1 MGETRSRPS
10 TATRSGWS
18 FPSVMR
24 GRARSGCGDWSSRL
38 GTSGGSGKFGATTRM
53 PIPGGRSGTPI
64 RRRRTPTQNPEAG
77 RQLGSVRG
85 RRYIAPVHV
94 ERSEDMSYS
103 PDAPPP
109 PDRAPQARPGV
120 VTAAAVL
127 LLVGGGLS
135 ILTGILLLSGA
146 GVAAGRGVGGLFV
159 LVGLITLAVGAL
171 EVYAG
176 IKVLD
181 LRESGRMLGIVLAAI
196 AGFLNLLSLG
206 RAAGGSVIGLAINAF
221 ILYALITNAQYFRP

>member
-1 MGETRSRPS
+1 
-10 TATRSGWS
+10 
-18 FPSVMR
+18 
-24 GRARSGCGDWSSRL
+24 
-38 GTSGGSGKFGATTRM
+38 
-53 PIPGGRSGTPI
+53 
-64 RRRRTPTQNPEAG
+64 
-77 RQLGSVRG
+77 
-85 RRYIAPVHV
+85 
-94 ERSEDMSYS
+94 MSYS

-127 LLVGGGLS
+127 LLVGGGVS

-146 GVAAGRGVGGLFV
+146 GVAAGRGVGGLF
-159 LVGLITLAVGAL
+159 LFVGLITLAVGAL

-176 IKVLD
+176 IRVLD
-181 LRESGRMLGIVLAAI
+181 LREPGRMLGIILAAV

-221 ILYALITNAQYFRP
+221 ILYALITNAQHFRP

>member
-1 MGETRSRPS
+1 
-10 TATRSGWS
+10 
-18 FPSVMR
+18 
-24 GRARSGCGDWSSRL
+24 
-38 GTSGGSGKFGATTRM
+38 
-53 PIPGGRSGTPI
+53 
-64 RRRRTPTQNPEAG
+64 
-77 RQLGSVRG
+77 
-85 RRYIAPVHV
+85 
-94 ERSEDMSYS
+94 MSYS

-127 LLVGGGLS
+127 LLVGGGVS

-146 GVAAGRGVGGLFV
+146 GVAAGRGVGGLF
-159 LVGLITLAVGAL
+159 LFVGLITLAVGAL

-181 LRESGRMLGIVLAAI
+181 LREPGRMLGIILAAV

-221 ILYALITNAQYFRP
+221 ILYALITNAQHFRP

>member
-1 MGETRSRPS
+1 
-10 TATRSGWS
+10 
-18 FPSVMR
+18 
-24 GRARSGCGDWSSRL
+24 
-38 GTSGGSGKFGATTRM
+38 
-53 PIPGGRSGTPI
+53 
-64 RRRRTPTQNPEAG
+64 
-77 RQLGSVRG
+77 
-85 RRYIAPVHV
+85 
-94 ERSEDMSYS
+94 MSYS

-146 GVAAGRGVGGLFV
+146 GVAAGRGVGSLFRS
-159 LVGLITLAVGAL
+159 VGLITLAVGAL

-176 IKVLD
+176 IRVLD
-181 LRESGRMLGIVLAAI
+181 LREPGRMLGMILAAV

-221 ILYALITNAQYFRP
+221 ILYALITNAQHFRP

>member
-1 MGETRSRPS
+1 
-10 TATRSGWS
+10 
-18 FPSVMR
+18 
-24 GRARSGCGDWSSRL
+24 
-38 GTSGGSGKFGATTRM
+38 
-53 PIPGGRSGTPI
+53 
-64 RRRRTPTQNPEAG
+64 
-77 RQLGSVRG
+77 
-85 RRYIAPVHV
+85 
-94 ERSEDMSYS
+94 MSYS

-109 PDRAPQARPGV
+109 PDRAPQARPSV

-127 LLVGGGLS
+127 LLVGGGLL

-146 GVAAGRGVGGLFV
+146 GLAAGKGVGGLFV

-181 LRESGRMLGIVLAAI
+181 LRESGRMLGLVLAAV

-206 RAAGGSVIGLAINAF
+206 RAPGSSVIGLAIDAF